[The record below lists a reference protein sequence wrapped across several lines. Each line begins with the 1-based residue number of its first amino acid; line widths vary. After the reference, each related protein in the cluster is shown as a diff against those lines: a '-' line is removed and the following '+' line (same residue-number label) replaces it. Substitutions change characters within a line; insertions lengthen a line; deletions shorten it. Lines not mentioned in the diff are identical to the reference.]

1 MPPNGHAL
9 LSASSS
15 KQWLNCPP
23 SARLCESYED
33 KGSDFAAEGT
43 AAHTLC
49 EYHVRKALGEKVEN
63 PVENLNYYNEEMESC
78 ATDYASFII
87 EIVEELKA
95 QKACPTVL
103 IEQRLDFSKFV
114 PEGFGTGDCIVIA
127 NKELHIIDYKH
138 GRGILVEAERNP
150 QMMLYALGAM
160 EIFDP
165 LYDIEIVSMT
175 IFQPRRSN
183 ISTFTLTK
191 DELYEWA
198 ENTLRPSAELAF
210 RGEGEFRCGEWC
222 QFCKAKYDCRK
233 RAEDNLAMAA
243 YEFRDPPL
251 LTDEEI
257 EDILSKVDG
266 LVSWVNDIKEHAF
279 RSALSGK
286 TWKGWKL
293 VEGRA
298 VRKYVNEDAVAEKVS
313 SAGYDPYEKKVL
325 SLTEMQKLLGKT
337 KFEEL
342 LGDLII
348 RPQGKPTL
356 VPATDKRPEISNA
369 KTDFIEN

>member
-1 MPPNGHAL
+1 
-9 LSASSS
+9 
-15 KQWLNCPP
+15 
-23 SARLCESYED
+23 
-33 KGSDFAAEGT
+33 
-43 AAHTLC
+43 
-49 EYHVRKALGEKVEN
+49 
-63 PVENLNYYNEEMESC
+63 
-78 ATDYASFII
+78 
-87 EIVEELKA
+87 
-95 QKACPTVL
+95 
-103 IEQRLDFSKFV
+103 
-114 PEGFGTGDCIVIA
+114 
-127 NKELHIIDYKH
+127 
-138 GRGILVEAERNP
+138 
-150 QMMLYALGAM
+150 MMLYALGAM

-165 LYDIEIVSMT
+165 LYDIETVSMT
-175 IFQPRRSN
+175 IFQPRRGN

-222 QFCKAKYDCRK
+222 QFCKAKNDCRK
-233 RAEDNLAMAA
+233 RAETNLAIAA

-266 LVSWVNDIKEHAF
+266 LVSWVNDVKEHAF

-325 SLTEMQKLLGKT
+325 SLTEMQKLLGKN

-356 VPATDKRPEISNA
+356 VPVTDKRPEISNA